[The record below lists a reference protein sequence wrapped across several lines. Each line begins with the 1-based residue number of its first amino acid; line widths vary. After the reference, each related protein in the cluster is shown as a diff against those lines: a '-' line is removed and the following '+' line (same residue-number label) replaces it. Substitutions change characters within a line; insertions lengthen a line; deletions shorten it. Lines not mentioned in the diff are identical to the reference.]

1 MRHTMRNA
9 MTRARS
15 ERGYTLVELIIVM
28 IILLVIVGGL
38 ADGFAS
44 ATKAEADQS
53 NRASDQQNARQALER
68 MRLDIHCALSAQPA
82 SPIVDASGNTTGYLL
97 TLPQPNPDC
106 PGVQPAGGTA
116 AVQWCTVE
124 ETPTRYK
131 LYRSLVDCTVPAD
144 ATFQVDYVTQA
155 NIWPATTCTPGEY
168 PTVGVDMPVNR
179 NPVTRPGRTYE
190 LKDAIAIRN
199 TLPYGSCS

>member
-1 MRHTMRNA
+1 MRNA
-9 MTRARS
+9 IRRARG

-28 IILLVIVGGL
+28 IILLIIVGGL

-44 ATKAEADQS
+44 ATKAEVDQS

-82 SPIVDASGNTTGYLL
+82 SPILDGSGNTTGYLL
-97 TLPQPNPDC
+97 TLSQPNPDC
-106 PGVQPAGGTA
+106 PGVQQTGSA

-124 ETPTRYK
+124 QSPTRYK
-131 LYRSLVDCTVPAD
+131 LYRSLSDCTVPAN
-144 ATFQVDYVTQA
+144 ATFQVDYLTQA
-155 NIWPATTCTPGEY
+155 NIWPATPCTAGEY

-199 TLPYGSCS
+199 TLPAGTCS